1 MIKFVYK
8 ICSISEWNKFQKEK
22 KFFGTKK
29 DLLDGYIH
37 FSNKNQIKKTLKKY
51 FFKIDDLILLKVKV
65 FKLKKLKWEKSKEG
79 KVFPHLYSLLDIE
92 NVKSVHKI
100 TLKKNDLHA
109 ISPTNWVYE

>member
-65 FKLKKLKWEKSKEG
+65 FKLKNIKWEKSKEG

-100 TLKKNDLHA
+100 NLKKNGLHT
-109 ISPTNWVYE
+109 ISSTNLVYE